1 MQRVT
6 SIGIGPALG
15 IVSALLALAL
25 YGSTLAPTL
34 TWGWRRI
41 GVDGGELLAAAES
54 LGVPHPS
61 GYPTFMLL
69 LKGFGTLVPVGSFAF
84 RGNLASALMAAATV
98 GLLYWLVYRIV
109 RQLATDAPR
118 AYPAMAAALGALTF
132 GSSPLFWSQAVITE
146 VYTLNTLFVAALAVQ
161 TTYIVFGRSGKG
173 KPDRRVPPG
182 LLAAT
187 GVTLGLGMGN
197 HLTLAAVALPLAVW
211 IWARAEVEPRG
222 WLWAAGGLLLGL
234 SVYLYLPLRAA
245 AGPAVN
251 WGDAS
256 TAGGFY
262 WMLSG
267 QAYQDYVF
275 GVPIESLW
283 DKLVT
288 WVELVFTQLNP
299 LGIFLA
305 LIGMLALWRA
315 QRWVLFSTG
324 TSAIGLMAY
333 SLLYNTFD
341 SQVLTIPAFFVMS
354 TYVGVGAYQVFVVVS
369 QWAAENAA
377 KDFSPRWIGKLVT
390 GWAPIAALATI
401 AFASVPA
408 AAVVLNYE
416 AQNLRGD
423 SEAFEFAEAVLD
435 IVPPGAVV
443 ISDTEEK
450 TFALWY
456 MVFVERPESRVV
468 PISGRLLQFDWYWRN
483 LNERYPGLLPGE
495 FPGDAPRAVEQ
506 IVDGAGQGSGVY
518 LTYRDLFLDRD
529 YQLISAAGGIY
540 RFHPRAP

>member
-1 MQRVT
+1 MRRLT

-15 IVSALLALAL
+15 IASALLALAL
-25 YGSTLAPTL
+25 YASTLAPTL
-34 TWGWRRI
+34 SWGWRRI

-69 LKGFGTLVPVGSFAF
+69 LKGFGTLVPLGDFAF
-84 RGNLASALMAAATV
+84 RGNLASALLATATV

-109 RQLATDAPR
+109 RQMAADAPR
-118 AYPAMAAALGALTF
+118 AYPALAAALGALTF
-132 GSSPLFWSQAVITE
+132 ASSPLFWSQAVITE
-146 VYTLNTLFVAALAVQ
+146 VYTLNTVFVGALAVQ
-161 TTYIVFGRSGKG
+161 ATYIVFGRSTEGTSIR
-173 KPDRRVPPG
+173 PVPRG

-197 HLTLAAVALPLAVW
+197 HLTLAAVALPLAAWVW
-211 IWARAEVEPRG
+211 VRGDVELKRWVWAV
-222 WLWAAGGLLLGL
+222 GGLLLGL

-245 AGPAVN
+245 AGPPIN

-275 GVPIESLW
+275 GVPVESLW
-283 DKLVT
+283 DKLIT

-299 LGIFLA
+299 LGLFLA
-305 LIGMLALWRA
+305 LVGMLALWRT
-315 QRWVLFSTG
+315 QRWYLYSTLA
-324 TSAIGLMAY
+324 SAIGLLGY

-341 SQVLTIPAFFVMS
+341 SQVLTIPAFLVMS
-354 TYVGVGAYQVFVVVS
+354 SYAGVGVYQVFGVAS
-369 QWAAENAA
+369 QWAAENAE
-377 KDFSPRWIGKLVT
+377 KDFKPGWIGKLVT
-390 GWAPIAALATI
+390 GWTPIAALAVI

-423 SEAFEFAEAVLD
+423 REAFEFAESVLD
-435 IVPPGAVV
+435 AVPSGAIV
-443 ISDTEEK
+443 ISDGEDK

-456 MVFVERPESRVV
+456 MVFVERPESGVV
-468 PISGRLLQFDWYWRN
+468 PIAGRLLQFDWYWRD
-483 LNERYPGLLPGE
+483 LKERYPGRLRGE
-495 FPGDAPRAVEQ
+495 FPGDASQAVQ
-506 IVDGAGQGSGVY
+506 RIVDDGGQGSGVY
-518 LTYRDLFLDRD
+518 LTYSSEFLGRD
-529 YQLISAAGGIY
+529 YELIGVAGGIY
-540 RFHPRAP
+540 RTHPKEP